1 MNPLSVIGWTAA
13 IAIVII
19 VTIIVITIALGLAI
33 IVISGVNEAVEAA
46 KARRK
51 VQQ

>member
-1 MNPLSVIGWTAA
+1 MNPLSVIGWTVA
-13 IAIVII
+13 IAVII
-19 VTIIVITIALGLAI
+19 VVTIIVITIALALAV
-33 IVISGVNEAVEAA
+33 IVISGVVEAVEAA